1 MEHIQAIP
9 MARPLANLTLV
20 IPALVIPALE
30 IPALEIRALVDP
42 ASVPWSLR

>member
-30 IPALEIRALVDP
+30 IRALVDP